1 MGDSAYYLFSKKV
14 SLQHKKW
21 VSHLLTQRK
30 KTSQKMYHK
39 KMLVKQTFFNIFD
52 KKRFFRLSC
61 MSSKQNLTHSKT
73 QISLYFLITTICFSS
88 SPKFLQANI
97 FGSPSRYKFVIAN
110 TTFHIH
116 FFLYMLQVFQEIFEI
131 LSSHIALV
139 ACNNLNKKTNIRVA
153 FFFAFS

>member
-1 MGDSAYYLFSKKV
+1 MIKQF
-14 SLQHKKW
+14 QHKKW

-73 QISLYFLITTICFSS
+73 QNSLYFLIPTICFSS
-88 SPKFLQANI
+88 SQKFLQASI
-97 FGSPSRYKFVIAN
+97 FGNPFRYNFVIAN
-110 TTFHIH
+110 TTFRIH
-116 FFLYMLQVFQEIFEI
+116 FFLYKLQVFQEIFEI
-131 LSSHIALV
+131 LSSHIVLAV
-139 ACNNLNKKTNIRVA
+139 CNNLNKKTNIQVV
-153 FFFAFS
+153 FFVVVS